1 MLKIRVAYHGKLAL
15 SHFISRSMD
24 HLPKD
29 FLAIDSAL
37 SLHFSSS
44 ITIPKLFH
52 ICQKATSL
60 AGRKISNST
69 VEHILAVDNL
79 LFKISSPKG
88 SYDYGISVNVPLSKY
103 GTLLSQR
110 RENFEKKL
118 TEVDSITPIKLNEV
132 AVLESPVKCSPHRSP
147 SISPTKVTKYKHI
160 DGIKNDRSKFA
171 FQEKISA
178 LETSKANGL
187 SLLERIKLKERMNS
201 KVDIGQRKKD
211 DYDSYIRTKLPQIYD
226 IIYELASVSSV
237 NGPRASQSFTLSK
250 VISIIKDSTV
260 YATSE
265 PEIQDVINDIEMK
278 LGKERLQLI
287 ERNHNKVIRVYNLN
301 REEDLQL
308 LGKDN

>member
-1 MLKIRVAYHGKLAL
+1 
-15 SHFISRSMD
+15 MD
-24 HLPKD
+24 HLSKD

-69 VEHILAVDNL
+69 VEHILAVDDL
-79 LFKISSPKG
+79 LFKISSQKG

-110 RENFEKKL
+110 RELFEKRL
-118 TEVDSITPIKLNEV
+118 AEVDPISPIKLSEV

-147 SISPTKVTKYKHI
+147 STSPTKVTKYKHI
-160 DGIKNDRSKFA
+160 DGLKNDRSKFA
-171 FQEKISA
+171 FQEKISS

-201 KVDIGQRKKD
+201 KVDIGQKKKD

-226 IIYELASVSSV
+226 IIYELASVASV
-237 NGPRASQSFTLSK
+237 NASQSFTLSK
-250 VISIIKDSTV
+250 VISIIKDSSV

-265 PEIQDVINDIEMK
+265 SEIQDVINDIEMK

-287 ERNHNKVIRVYNLN
+287 ERNHNKVIRVFNLN

-308 LGKDN
+308 LRKDN